1 MSRDGDALPRPNLGI
16 VTDVVLNYD
25 RNQVPQETGYWC
37 GPASTQIVLNT
48 RDILMAEVDLAN
60 ELGTTTDG
68 TNYIG
73 QITDVLNRYVH
84 DADYITVDLPLD
96 PPTDAQIEEF
106 WRNLQTSIN
115 AGFGLALNF
124 VSPADNPPRGIKGS
138 ESPQGYGSGTIYH
151 YVTAMGWSDEPERAV
166 WIADPGFAPFGY
178 WLSLRQTVVLMA
190 PKGYS
195 YGRPLG
201 APGQPIP
208 AGPEDAALLS
218 YAMGDS
224 LPIERYRELLP
235 AVRDALSRSD
245 CTNPQRVA
253 EWLAQIGHES
263 QGLLY
268 MEELADGWAY
278 EGRTDLGNTQPGDG
292 PRFKG
297 RGPIQITGR
306 SNYEQVSAWAYQL
319 GLVPSSTYF
328 VEFPQELAGDRYG
341 MLGAVWYW
349 TVARP
354 QINALCDAG
363 DIEGVTRAIN
373 GGLNGFEDRQARY
386 ARSLEV
392 ASAFLPGAMQPVPV
406 QPEPA
411 PAPTPA
417 PAPQPAITCLTG
429 FPHHHSL
436 NEDTATQVL
445 NIRAEGLITQA
456 LVYAIAEKLGL
467 DARGI
472 YDAVRNSF

>member
-1 MSRDGDALPRPNLGI
+1 M
-16 VTDVVLNYD
+16 TDVVLRYNHET
-25 RNQVPQETGYWC
+25 VPQETGYWC

-48 RDILMAEVDLAN
+48 QDILMAEVDLAN

-73 QITDVLNRYVH
+73 QITDVLNRYIH
-84 DADYITVDLPLD
+84 NADYITVDLPLD
-96 PPTDAQIEEF
+96 PPTDAQMEEF
-106 WRNLQTSIN
+106 WRNLRTSVD

-124 VSPADNPPRGIKGS
+124 VSPANNPPRGIKGS
-138 ESPQGYGSGTIYH
+138 QSPQGYGNGTIYH
-151 YVTAMGWSDEPERAV
+151 YVTAMGWSDDPERAV

-178 WLSLRQTVVLMA
+178 WISLRQCVVLMA

-195 YGRPLG
+195 YGRPIG
-201 APGQPIP
+201 APGVPTP

-235 AVRDALSRSD
+235 AVRDGLARSGCD
-245 CTNPQRVA
+245 NPRRVA

-263 QGLLY
+263 GGLQW
-268 MEELADGWAY
+268 MEELADGSAY
-278 EGRTDLGNTQPGDG
+278 EGRADLGNTQPGDG

-306 SNYEQVSAWAYQL
+306 YNYEQVSAWAYGL

-328 VEFPQELAGDRYG
+328 VEFPHELAGDRYG

-354 QINALCDAG
+354 QINGMADAE
-363 DIEGVTRAIN
+363 DHEGVCRAIN
-373 GGLNGFEDRQARY
+373 GGLNGYDDRVARY
-386 ARSLEV
+386 HRSMEV
-392 ASAFLPGAMQPVPV
+392 ASAFLAAPPVYVPTEPPV
-406 QPEPA
+406 EPA
-411 PAPTPA
+411 PAPAPA
-417 PAPQPAITCLTG
+417 PAPEKQQTCLTG

-436 NEDTATQVL
+436 NEDTATQIL

-456 LVYAIAEKLGL
+456 LVYALVESSGL
-467 DARGI
+467 DAAGI
-472 YDAVRNSF
+472 YAAVRESF

>member
-1 MSRDGDALPRPNLGI
+1 
-16 VTDVVLNYD
+16 VTDLVLQYHHET
-25 RNQVPQETGYWC
+25 VPQETGYWC
-37 GPASTQIVLNT
+37 GPASTQIVLDAQN
-48 RDILMAEVDLAN
+48 ILMAEVDLAN

-73 QITDVLNRYVH
+73 QITDVLNKYIH
-84 DADYITVDLPLD
+84 AADYITVDLPLD
-96 PPTDAQIEEF
+96 PPTDAQVEEF
-106 WRNLQTSIN
+106 WRNLRTSID

-124 VSPADNPPRGIKGS
+124 VSPANNPPRGIKGS
-138 ESPQGYGSGTIYH
+138 ESPQGYGNGTIYH

-178 WLSLRQTVVLMA
+178 WISLRQCVVLMA

-195 YGRPLG
+195 YARPLG

-235 AVRDALSRSD
+235 AVRDGIARSD

-253 EWLAQIGHES
+253 EWLAQVGHES
-263 QGLLY
+263 GGLKW

-278 EGRTDLGNTQPGDG
+278 EGRTDLGNTEPGDG

-297 RGPIQITGR
+297 HGPIQITGR
-306 SNYEQVSAWAYQL
+306 TNHTQVSEWAYSL

-354 QINALCDAG
+354 QINSLCDAG

-373 GGLNGFEDRQARY
+373 GGTNGLEDRQARY

-392 ASAFLPGAMQPVPV
+392 ASAFLPGAAQPVPV
-406 QPEPA
+406 EPPPAAAPA
-411 PAPTPA
+411 PAPVEPSK
-417 PAPQPAITCLTG
+417 PVTCLTG
-429 FPHHHSL
+429 YPHHHSL
-436 NEDTATQVL
+436 NEDTATQIL

-456 LVYAIAEKLGL
+456 LAYAIAEKLGL
-467 DARGI
+467 DASGI
-472 YDAVRNSF
+472 YNAVRESF